1 MQKDFSTVTP
11 DGTPLRFQA
20 ARAALSSGTSQA
32 VTRVLAVVL
41 SVVTA
46 RALEPRDV
54 GLLGLAVI
62 VMGVISMVGFY
73 PETAAVTAAGT
84 ASDSRYALAASVIRA
99 LIIAALLALLALVF
113 APLASGLTSEAG
125 GAAQLRR
132 LLMVLALLPAL
143 ELISGYPQVVLQR
156 KLDLNYVAW
165 VQLLQPIIFV
175 GLVVV
180 LLYEGQGYI
189 GVAQAN
195 VAGAAIAALFV
206 WFRVWW
212 RGWLVWDGMPSR
224 ADWREALRG
233 TARMFMGGF
242 GGYLGERADNLLVA
256 GAIGPTAMS
265 FYSMA
270 WNASRTPANVF
281 ARAINFVLVPT
292 LARIQDEPD
301 RVQKALGECLR
312 HSYILLAPI
321 CAVLFVSAPRLVTY
335 ILGPKWLPLVPCLRI
350 MCFTVLAIPVLFASN
365 ALLVGL
371 GRAHLT
377 GIATVIHILV
387 LIAIIPPLATRWG
400 IVGAACGDLIAVMVL
415 TFTLCYTARVAM
427 RQVKWGLASSLVV
440 PVVAAFSAGLM
451 AWGAAHY
458 LPNDL
463 TRLVAEACLVLI
475 GYFIFVIL
483 LGGKNRLFDLTALLR
498 GVFRRPT
505 VAAQLHT

>member
-1 MQKDFSTVTP
+1 MTADAS
-11 DGTPLRFQA
+11 PLRIQA

-32 VTRVLAVVL
+32 VTRVLAVAL
-41 SVVTA
+41 SIATA

-54 GLLGLAVI
+54 GILGLAVI
-62 VMGVISMVGFY
+62 CMGVISMVGFY
-73 PETAAVTAAGT
+73 PETAAVTASGQAC
-84 ASDSRYALAASVIRA
+84 DSKYALAASVIRA
-99 LIIAALLALLALVF
+99 LLIAALLALLALAF
-113 APLASGLTSEAG
+113 SGLAHRLTSEEG
-125 GAAQLRR
+125 GAEQLRQ
-132 LLMVLALLPAL
+132 LFIVLALLPVL
-143 ELISGYPQVVLQR
+143 ELISGYPLVILQR

-165 VQLLQPIIFV
+165 IQLLQPVIFV
-175 GLVVV
+175 GLAIV
-180 LLYEGQGYI
+180 LLFKGRGYI
-189 GVAQAN
+189 GVAEAN
-195 VAGAAIAALFV
+195 VAGTAVATLFV
-206 WFRVWW
+206 WFRLWR
-212 RGWLVWDGMPSR
+212 RGWLAWGGLPSR
-224 ADWREALRG
+224 DDWRETTRG
-233 TARMFMGGF
+233 TGRMFLGGF

-301 RVQKALGECLR
+301 RVQNALRECLR
-312 HSYILLAPI
+312 HSYILLAPV

-335 ILGPKWLPLVPCLRI
+335 ILGSKWLPLVPCLRI

-387 LIAIIPPLATRWG
+387 LIAIIPPLSGRWG
-400 IVGAACGDLIAVMVL
+400 IVGAACGDLIAVAIL
-415 TFTLCYTARVAM
+415 TFTLCFTARVAT
-427 RQVKWGLASSLVV
+427 RQVRWGLVSSLVV
-440 PVVAAFSAGLM
+440 PVVAALLAGLL
-451 AWGAAHY
+451 AWGAARY

-463 TRLVAEACLVLI
+463 MRLIAEACLVLI
-475 GYFIFVIL
+475 GYLVFVIL

-505 VAAQLHT
+505 VTAQLHT

>member
-1 MQKDFSTVTP
+1 MTT
-11 DGTPLRFQA
+11 DGSPLRFQA

-32 VTRVLAVVL
+32 ITRVLAVAL
-41 SVVTA
+41 SIVTA

-54 GLLGLAVI
+54 GILGLAVI
-62 VMGVISMVGFY
+62 GMGVVSMIGFY
-73 PETAAVTAAGT
+73 PETAAVTASGNAG
-84 ASDSRYALAASVIRA
+84 DNRYALAASIIRA

-113 APLASGLTSEAG
+113 PPLAHRLTSEEG
-125 GAAQLRR
+125 GAEQLRQ
-132 LLMVLALLPAL
+132 LLWVLALLPVL
-143 ELISGYPQVVLQR
+143 ELISGYPQVILQR

-165 VQLLQPIIFV
+165 IQLLQPVVFV
-175 GLVVV
+175 GLAIV
-180 LLYEGQGYI
+180 LLFEGRGYI

-195 VAGAAIAALFV
+195 VAGTAIATLFV
-206 WFRVWW
+206 WLRVWR
-212 RGWLVWDGMPSR
+212 RGWLVWNGLPSR
-224 ADWREALRG
+224 ADWRASLRG
-233 TARMFMGGF
+233 TARMFLGGF

-301 RVQKALGECLR
+301 RVQKALRECLR

-365 ALLVGL
+365 ALLIGL

-387 LIAIIPPLATRWG
+387 LIAIIPPLSTGWG
-400 IVGAACGDLIAVMVL
+400 IVGAACGDLIAVTIL
-415 TFTLCYTARVAM
+415 TFTLCFTARLAT
-427 RQVKWGLASSLVV
+427 RQVKWGLVSSLVV
-440 PVVAAFSAGLM
+440 PVVAASSAGLL
-451 AWGAAHY
+451 AWSAARY
-458 LPNDL
+458 LPSEL
-463 TRLVAEACLVLI
+463 MRLVAEACLVLV

-483 LGGKNRLFDLTALLR
+483 LGGKNRLFDLTTLLR

-505 VAAQLHT
+505 VAAELHT

>member
-1 MQKDFSTVTP
+1 VTA
-11 DGTPLRFQA
+11 DGSPLRFQA

-32 VTRVLAVVL
+32 ITRVLAVVL
-41 SVVTA
+41 SIVTA

-54 GLLGLAVI
+54 GILGLAVI
-62 VMGVISMVGFY
+62 GMGVISMIGFY
-73 PETAAVTAAGT
+73 PETAAVTASGHAGD
-84 ASDSRYALAASVIRA
+84 ARYALAASFIRA
-99 LIIAALLALLALVF
+99 LIIAALLVLLALVF
-113 APLASGLTSEAG
+113 PLLAHRLTDGEG
-125 GAAQLRR
+125 GAEQMRQL
-132 LLMVLALLPAL
+132 LVVLALLPVL
-143 ELISGYPQVVLQR
+143 ELIGGYPQIILQR

-165 VQLLQPIIFV
+165 IQLLQPVVFV
-175 GLVVV
+175 GLAIV

-189 GVAQAN
+189 GVARAN
-195 VAGAAIAALFV
+195 VAGAAIATGFM
-206 WFRVWW
+206 WFRIWW
-212 RGWLVWDGMPSR
+212 RGWRTWEGLPSR
-224 ADWREALRG
+224 ADWRETTSG
-233 TARMFMGGF
+233 TARMFLGGF

-301 RVQKALGECLR
+301 RVQKALRECLR

-321 CAVLFVSAPRLVTY
+321 CAVLFVSAPLLVTY
-335 ILGPKWLPLVPCLRI
+335 ILGPKWLPLVACLRI

-371 GRAHLT
+371 GRAHLI
-377 GIATVIHILV
+377 GIATVIHIIV
-387 LIAIIPPLATRWG
+387 LIVIIPPLSNRWG
-400 IVGAACGDLIAVMVL
+400 IVGAACGDLIAVAIL
-415 TFTLCYTARVAM
+415 TFTLCFTARIATQ
-427 RQVKWGLASSLVV
+427 QVKWGLISSLVV
-440 PVVAAFSAGLM
+440 PVVAAFCAGLL
-451 AWGAAHY
+451 AWSTARY

-463 TRLVAEACLVLI
+463 TRLVAEAGLVLV

-483 LGGKNRLFDLTALLR
+483 FGGKNRLFDLTTLLR

-505 VAAQLHT
+505 VAAQSHT

>member
-1 MQKDFSTVTP
+1 MTA
-11 DGTPLRFQA
+11 DGSPLRFQA
-20 ARAALSSGTSQA
+20 ARAALSSGASQA
-32 VTRVLAVVL
+32 ITRVLAVVL
-41 SVVTA
+41 LIATA

-54 GLLGLAVI
+54 GILGLAVI
-62 VMGVISMVGFY
+62 GMGVISMIGFY
-73 PETAAVTAAGT
+73 PETAAVTASGP
-84 ASDSRYALAASVIRA
+84 ASDGKYALAASIIRA
-99 LIIAALLALLALVF
+99 AILAALLALLALVF
-113 APLASGLTSEAG
+113 QPLAHRLMEEEG
-125 GAAQLRR
+125 GAEQLRQ
-132 LLMVLALLPAL
+132 LLLVLALLPVL
-143 ELISGYPQVVLQR
+143 ELISSYPQIVLQR
-156 KLDLNYVAW
+156 KLDLSYIAW

-175 GLVVV
+175 GLAIV

-195 VAGAAIAALFV
+195 VAGSAIATLLV
-206 WFRVWW
+206 WFRLWR
-212 RGWLVWDGMPSR
+212 RGWFVWDGLPSR
-224 ADWREALRG
+224 GDWRETTGG
-233 TARMFMGGF
+233 TARMFLGGF

-301 RVQKALGECLR
+301 RVQKALRECLR

-335 ILGPKWLPLVPCLRI
+335 ILGPKWLPLVPCLRV

-371 GRAHLT
+371 GRAHLI

-387 LIAIIPPLATRWG
+387 LIAIIPPLSSRWG
-400 IVGAACGDLIAVMVL
+400 IVGAACGDLIAVTIL
-415 TFTLCYTARVAM
+415 TFTLCFTARVATRHM
-427 RQVKWGLASSLVV
+427 KWSLISSLVV
-440 PVVAAFSAGLM
+440 PVVAAFSAGLL
-451 AWGAAHY
+451 AWSAAQY

-463 TRLVAEACLVLI
+463 MRLVAEACIVLV
-475 GYFIFVIL
+475 GYLFFVIL
-483 LGGKNRLFDLTALLR
+483 LGGKSRLFDLTALLR
-498 GVFRRPT
+498 GVFRRTT